1 MEERGPDI
9 KASRPFVNCN
19 LSDFISSKRHFELVE
34 FFTLQQVFFPHLY
47 KLVVCLSSLR
57 TNEVGCEQFFSQAG
71 FVPDPRRTS
80 LAVRNYESISMLK
93 RNMQHVFINEEWVVN
108 KYLEI
113 DKSKSWNPKNTAMDT
128 LVFNLEQEI
137 LAETMGVS
145 VDDLEGDDSEEEE
158 TAVEEPVGDND
169 GDEHRD
175 GKEDTSDEEIVDGS
189 DVESLSSLSQS
200 HQPSKKPVTLS
211 MNSASDDDN
220 DTDDDPKKKDTCSKV
235 R

>member
-1 MEERGPDI
+1 
-9 KASRPFVNCN
+9 
-19 LSDFISSKRHFELVE
+19 
-34 FFTLQQVFFPHLY
+34 
-47 KLVVCLSSLR
+47 
-57 TNEVGCEQFFSQAG
+57 
-71 FVPDPRRTS
+71 
-80 LAVRNYESISMLK
+80 
-93 RNMQHVFINEEWVVN
+93 
-108 KYLEI
+108 
-113 DKSKSWNPKNTAMDT
+113 MDT

-137 LAETMGVS
+137 LAETMCVS

-169 GDEHRD
+169 GDEHCD
-175 GKEDTSDEEIVDGS
+175 GEEDTSDKEIVDGS

-220 DTDDDPKKKDTCSKV
+220 DTDDDPKKKYTCSKG